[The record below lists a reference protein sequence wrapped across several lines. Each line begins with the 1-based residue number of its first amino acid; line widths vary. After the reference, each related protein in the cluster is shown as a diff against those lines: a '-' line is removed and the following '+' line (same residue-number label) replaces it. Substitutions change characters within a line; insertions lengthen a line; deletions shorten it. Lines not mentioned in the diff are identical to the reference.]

1 MEIDKIEENNLGVI
15 LNNLKDKISKVEE
28 VCERGIDDVRTLS
41 KYQWDYKA
49 DMDEF
54 ELANSTYSINRHATV
69 TNEQISGL
77 RKLKSALS
85 SPYFGKINVSFDE
98 DDKEDYYV
106 GVTSIDDSNGVS
118 VIDWRCPLASIFY
131 NAKIGKTSYKA
142 PLGIIDCKLE
152 QRKQIKIRN
161 QKIERIIESDIHIDD
176 DVLQEVLSKSSNE
189 KMKNI
194 VSTIQEEQ
202 NDVIRNINDKIII
215 VQGCAG
221 SGKTSIG
228 LHRLAYLLYNDQKSK
243 SENMLIFSPSDVFSE
258 YISGVLPELGE
269 NNALQTTFK
278 DFANTF
284 VKSYHTLESYTD
296 FISKY
301 YNGLNTEEQ
310 NKLNKFKFSD
320 EFMKAIDEFVKRKS
334 DEYTFEDGITVGSTF
349 LPGYYL
355 NKFLN
360 TDTYKNKSL
369 TDKIDMLTDDLC
381 ISDFNKD
388 FKYKRQIKSNL
399 KLALDKINAKALYNE
414 FLSSPEFVDRFGK
427 KDKAKDNKFLSYPD
441 TIGLLYL
448 YFEMTG
454 YPKNDLIHHIVIDE
468 AQDYNPMQIKM
479 IKKLFNGASFTI
491 LGDANQTINPY
502 HKYDS
507 LKEMSKYLG
516 KSSYIE
522 LNKAYR
528 STKEIMD
535 YTNAYVA
542 NQVESVRN
550 RGNNPVKVKD
560 VSKKDLFKELVTDIK
575 ELKENG
581 NERIC
586 IITRS
591 KNECDAIYEG
601 LKDDIENLTVLTDKT
616 DSIHTNML
624 VSPAYMAKG
633 LEFDA
638 VISYND
644 KSNPYGDED
653 KYLYYV
659 ACTRAQHN
667 LLVYNEPE
675 KIKKLGGIKNAI

>member
-427 KDKAKDNKFLSYPD
+427 KDKARDNRFLSYPD

-479 IKKLFNGASFTI
+479 IKKLFNGSSFTI

-516 KSSYIE
+516 NSSYIE

>member
-15 LNNLKDKISKVEE
+15 LNNLKDKISKAEDT
-28 VCERGIDDVRTLS
+28 CERGIDDVRTLS

-54 ELANSTYSINRHATV
+54 ELATSTYSINRHATV

-77 RKLKSALS
+77 RKLKSALA
-85 SPYFGKINVSFDE
+85 SPYFGKIKVAFDE

-284 VKSYHTLESYTD
+284 VKGYHTLESYTD

-360 TDTYKNKSL
+360 TDPYKNKSL

-381 ISDFNKD
+381 ISDFHKD
-388 FKYKRQIKSNL
+388 FKYKRHIKSNL

-427 KDKAKDNKFLSYPD
+427 KDKARDNRFLSYPD

-507 LKEMSKYLG
+507 LKQMSKYLG
-516 KSSYIE
+516 NSSYIE